1 MVSGEGSN
9 DDIPYSERLP
19 LFKIGPGSLRR
30 FFLDAHGRMACG
42 VNTHGMLSGELVHA
56 FHVVRVFVGKQNG
69 VQLIRLHSGGLHLIP
84 QPGGAEPGIHQQDG
98 FPRLDD
104 GGISSAAAAQHAK
117 LHHARNI
124 IPVPER
130 RKSGSMLFFT
140 T

>member
-1 MVSGEGSN
+1 MAGG
-9 DDIPYSERLP
+9 I
-19 LFKIGPGSLRR
+19 
-30 FFLDAHGRMACG
+30 DAHG
-42 VNTHGMLSGELVHA
+42 VFPGELMHA
-56 FHVVRVFVGKQNG
+56 LHVVRVFMGEQNG
-69 VQLIRLHSGGLHLIP
+69 VQLLRFHAGGFHFIP